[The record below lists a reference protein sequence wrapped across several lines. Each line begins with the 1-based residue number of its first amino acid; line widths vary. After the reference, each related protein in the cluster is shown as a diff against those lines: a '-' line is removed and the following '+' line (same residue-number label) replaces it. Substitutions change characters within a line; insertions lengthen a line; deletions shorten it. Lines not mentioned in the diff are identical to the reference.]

1 MIYNEILKCMMG
13 YTVGYTVGKFTT
25 MTLESQGNC
34 RKIA

>member
-13 YTVGYTVGKFTT
+13 YTVGKFTI